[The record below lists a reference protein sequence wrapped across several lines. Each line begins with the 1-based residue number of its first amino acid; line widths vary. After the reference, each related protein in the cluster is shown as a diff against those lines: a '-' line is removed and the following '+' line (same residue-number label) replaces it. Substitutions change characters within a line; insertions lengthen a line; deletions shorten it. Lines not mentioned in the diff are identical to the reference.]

1 MTFKEKFDSEHI
13 WHRKVLILELFHNS
27 MRLRNVRWSQRDT
40 ASAFGVSLGLVN
52 EDLLLA
58 RLVKE
63 DSGIDKCKTRKEALI
78 VMRGSH

>member
-1 MTFKEKFDSEHI
+1 
-13 WHRKVLILELFHNS
+13 